1 MNNAMDFCEML
12 RPSEAPNREYLHMNF
27 VWPTATKMGLNQT
40 VIMEADP
47 KGETFDIKE
56 GRMKIRIGKDAIKT
70 RRRDIP
76 MEEWDEMYERFISK
90 KYIVYSEKP
99 LEVRKVQGK
108 EALNVEG
115 QTFARI
121 EDPDANSLVTNLLAA
136 AQHAFEEAF
145 DTKKVEEVPEKM
157 VQVSKLILGA
167 LADKASNM
175 SVAEFNTLLNTL
187 YAVLPRRQDRIRNAA
202 READFAE
209 IIEHE
214 QDLFDMVTS
223 QIENNRLEKESKG
236 KSILDAYGLEV
247 RGVTEEEEEYI
258 KKKLA
263 GDARRYIRAWKVTNK
278 KTEAAF
284 QKYVDTELKGIAKPV
299 RRLFHGSRSENFW
312 SIITTG
318 LNIRPTGV
326 VITGKMFGNGTYFA
340 PDACKSIGYTSSWG
354 SRWAN
359 GSANTGYLGIYKVA
373 VGNPAEPSSVRNYS
387 YESLKKDG
395 KHSVWCKR
403 GGQIGL
409 RMDEVV
415 VYQNCQ
421 STIEYLVE
429 FSSN

>member
-1 MNNAMDFCEML
+1 MNGNDFCEML
-12 RPSEAPNREYLHMNF
+12 RPSEAPNREYLHLNF
-27 VWPTATKMGLNQT
+27 VWPTATRMGLNQT

-47 KGETFDIKE
+47 NGETFHIKE

-76 MEEWDEMYERFISK
+76 MEEWDDVYARYLSK

-99 LEVRKVQGK
+99 LEIKKISSGQ
-108 EALNVEG
+108 ADSLNVDGE
-115 QTFARI
+115 QFAKI
-121 EDPDANSLVTNLLAA
+121 KDPDADSLVRKLLDYAR
-136 AQHAFEEAF
+136 HAVEETF
-145 DTKKVEEVPEKM
+145 DTKRIEEIPEKM
-157 VQVSKLILGA
+157 VAASKVILNA
-167 LADKASNM
+167 LAEKASQM

-187 YAVLPRRQDRIRNAA
+187 YAVLPRRQDTIKNAA

-209 IIEHE
+209 IIEKE
-214 QDLFDMVTS
+214 QDIFDVVTS
-223 QIENNRLEKESKG
+223 QMNDATLAKTSAGKTILE
-236 KSILDAYGLEV
+236 AYGLEV
-247 RGVTEEEEEYI
+247 RAVTDEEEAYI
-258 KKKLA
+258 RKKLA
-263 GDARRYIRAWKVTNK
+263 GNAHQYKRAWKVSNK
-278 KTEAAF
+278 KTEDDF
-284 QKYVDTELKGIAKPV
+284 NRFVETELKGIERPV

-340 PDACKSIGYTSSWG
+340 PDACKSLGYTSRCG

-359 GSANTGYLGIYKVA
+359 GSDSVGYLGIYKVA
-373 VGNPAEPSSVRNYS
+373 VGRPCQPSHAGGYT
-387 YESLKKDG
+387 YEALRKDG
-395 KHSVWCKR
+395 YHSVWCSR

-421 STIEYLVE
+421 STVEYLVE
-429 FSSN
+429 VSC

>member
-1 MNNAMDFCEML
+1 MANAMDFCEML
-12 RPSEAPNREYLHMNF
+12 RPSEAPNRKYLHMNF

-47 KGETFDIKE
+47 NGETFHIKE

-76 MEEWDEMYERFISK
+76 MEEWDEIYERYISH

-99 LEVRKVQGK
+99 LEVKKVQGQ
-108 EALNVEG
+108 ESLSVDG
-115 QTFARI
+115 RTFARI
-121 EDPDANSLVTNLLAA
+121 EDPDAQNLVTKLLSA

-145 DTKKVEEVPEKM
+145 DTKKIEEIPPKM
-157 VQVSKLILGA
+157 VEVSKLILTA
-167 LADKASNM
+167 LAGQAANM

-187 YAVLPRRQDRIRNAA
+187 YAVLPRRQDRIKNAT
-202 READFAE
+202 RESDFGE

-214 QDLFDMVTS
+214 QDLFDMVTAQLKDEELKQAAS
-223 QIENNRLEKESKG
+223 GKDILES
-236 KSILDAYGLEV
+236 YGLEV
-247 RGVTEEEEEYI
+247 RGVTPEEEKYI
-258 KKKLA
+258 KEKLHDQA
-263 GDARRYIRAWKVTNK
+263 KYYMQAWKVNNK
-278 KTEAAF
+278 KTERAF
-284 QKYVDTELKGIAKPV
+284 NDFVESELKGIKKPV
-299 RRLFHGSRSENFW
+299 HHLFHGSRSENFW

-340 PDACKSIGYTSSWG
+340 PDACKSMGYTSTIG

-359 GSANTGYLGIYKVA
+359 GTEATGYLAIYKVA
-373 VGNPAEPSSVRNYS
+373 VGNPAEPSGVRNYS

-421 STIEYLVE
+421 STIEYLIE
-429 FSSN
+429 MK